1 MLKYVLC
8 TDLSTEHLETKKQIE
23 TLRER
28 FGEENWLHSHAG
40 SCVQDLLGLHKTM
53 TVSSPTL
60 LTASSPTLL
69 TASSPTL
76 LTAASN
82 VKTAALPQNVATV
95 TEVQSVFN
103 HCVVF
108 LV

>member
-53 TVSSPTL
+53 TVSSP
-60 LTASSPTLL
+60 S
-69 TASSPTL
+69 L
-76 LTAASN
+76 LTAASS
-82 VKTAALPQNVATV
+82 VKTAALPQNVATA

-103 HCVVF
+103 HRAVF

>member
-53 TVSSPTL
+53 TLSSPT
-60 LTASSPTLL
+60 P
-69 TASSPTL
+69 

-82 VKTAALPQNVATV
+82 VKTATLPQNVATA
-95 TEVQSVFN
+95 TIVQSVFRIIVL
-103 HCVVF
+103 CF
-108 LV
+108 WSRDLVKL

>member
-1 MLKYVLC
+1 MLKYFLC
-8 TDLSTEHLETKKQIE
+8 TELSTEHLETKKQIE
-23 TLRER
+23 TLCER

-40 SCVQDLLGLHKTM
+40 SCVQDLLGLHKTI
-53 TVSSPTL
+53 TVL
-60 LTASSPTLL
+60 
-69 TASSPTL
+69 SPTL

-82 VKTAALPQNVATV
+82 VKTAALPQNVATA

-103 HCVVF
+103 YHAVF

>member
-40 SCVQDLLGLHKTM
+40 SCVQDLLGLQKTM
-53 TVSSPTL
+53 TV
-60 LTASSPTLL
+60 
-69 TASSPTL
+69 SSPTL

-82 VKTAALPQNVATV
+82 VKTAALPQNVV
-95 TEVQSVFN
+95 TAIEVQTVFN
-103 HCVVF
+103 HHAVF

>member
-1 MLKYVLC
+1 MLKYILC

-40 SCVQDLLGLHKTM
+40 SCVQDLLGLHRTM
-53 TVSSPTL
+53 NV
-60 LTASSPTLL
+60 
-69 TASSPTL
+69 SSPTL

-82 VKTAALPQNVATV
+82 VKTVTLSQNVATA
-95 TEVQSVFN
+95 TEVQSVFRITML
-103 HCVVF
+103 CF
-108 LV
+108 WSRDLRKL

>member
-28 FGEENWLHSHAG
+28 FADYNLLHSHAG
-40 SCVQDLLGLHKTM
+40 SCVQDVLGLHNTM

-60 LTASSPTLL
+60 LTA
-69 TASSPTL
+69 ASD
-76 LTAASN
+76 
-82 VKTAALPQNVATV
+82 VKTAALPQNVATAA
-95 TEVQSVFN
+95 EVQLVFN
-103 HCVVF
+103 HNAVF

>member
-60 LTASSPTLL
+60 LTAASTVR
-69 TASSPTL
+69 TAS
-76 LTAASN
+76 
-82 VKTAALPQNVATV
+82 LPENVATA
-95 TEVQSVFN
+95 TEVQPVFT
-103 HCVVF
+103 HHAVC
-108 LV
+108 LA

>member
-69 TASSPTL
+69 TA
-76 LTAASN
+76 ASN

>member
-23 TLRER
+23 ILRER

-53 TVSSPTL
+53 T
-60 LTASSPTLL
+60 
-69 TASSPTL
+69 ASSPTL

-82 VKTAALPQNVATV
+82 VKTTALPQNVATA

-103 HCVVF
+103 LHAVF